1 MDCSA
6 EPLRGWPPQGR
17 DKPRQ
22 PREAT
27 RSKLGKKTKR
37 HGLTPWLAA
46 AFVSLVTVNPTG
58 PAAALE
64 VGDVRQGY
72 VEINGRQVLLPGGE
86 WIVAGTGR
94 NGIVKGVAGAFGTID
109 SAVLFNI
116 GAGRVQAM
124 VEINTNSISVTEGW
138 GTTKA
143 CGEEDALARFNLYRT
158 AIDGLCFF
166 VAKTSVSAATKD
178 GPVAWR
184 AATKL
189 AADRGLSVSE
199 TWLTVG
205 YRVSN
210 RYDIID
216 ARFHFDG
223 LSLGALAPGR
233 SDWTKS
239 AVQGDPKKFAVV
251 NGLNAWAGLMAEL
264 FESGLH
270 GRLRMRLRGASVPH
284 PLAGSK
290 QEDLN
295 PEIIGRAGKAA
306 RKRALDRLVKE
317 EVIVAE
323 DLAAYRAAVEDVA
336 PPPTI
341 EDYYTNLAQKTASF
355 NLFRVSVDYLLAF
368 LVTANP
374 AVSGYITAS
383 IVFFHSIAQVL
394 NDMSWDSYIAGQQ
407 RDGSE
412 LVEFHYIGTPWAPA
426 S

>member
-1 MDCSA
+1 M
-6 EPLRGWPPQGR
+6 
-17 DKPRQ
+17 
-22 PREAT
+22 
-27 RSKLGKKTKR
+27 
-37 HGLTPWLAA
+37 
-46 AFVSLVTVNPTG
+46 
-58 PAAALE
+58 
-64 VGDVRQGY
+64 
-72 VEINGRQVLLPGGE
+72 
-86 WIVAGTGR
+86 
-94 NGIVKGVAGAFGTID
+94 
-109 SAVLFNI
+109 
-116 GAGRVQAM
+116 
-124 VEINTNSISVTEGW
+124 
-138 GTTKA
+138 
-143 CGEEDALARFNLYRT
+143 
-158 AIDGLCFF
+158 
-166 VAKTSVSAATKD
+166 
-178 GPVAWR
+178 
-184 AATKL
+184 
-189 AADRGLSVSE
+189 
-199 TWLTVG
+199 
-205 YRVSN
+205 
-210 RYDIID
+210 
-216 ARFHFDG
+216 
-223 LSLGALAPGR
+223 
-233 SDWTKS
+233 
-239 AVQGDPKKFAVV
+239 
-251 NGLNAWAGLMAEL
+251 
-264 FESGLH
+264 
-270 GRLRMRLRGASVPH
+270 
-284 PLAGSK
+284 AGSK